1 MVNGIINVYKEAG
14 YTSHDVIARMRG
26 ILKQKKI
33 GHTGTLDPQAKGVL
47 PVCLGN
53 ATKVSSILTDESKTY
68 EVIGLLGVVTDT
80 QDTFGEMIER
90 NDVKVQKI
98 QLIQVIESFIG
109 KYEQIPPM
117 YSAKKVNGK
126 KLYELARKGI
136 AVERKARKV
145 FIHNIEIQDINLTTN
160 EIKLSVDCSK
170 GTYIRTLIHDIGQIL
185 GCGAC
190 MKELLRTRVGDFT
203 LFTSKTLSQIE
214 NISQNNTFDTILIKV
229 DSLFPEY
236 TKIMVKEQ
244 YSKIIYNGNSLF
256 PSNLIDFSLGLDKK
270 IEKVRVYD
278 WQNKF
283 VAIYWYDT
291 EKDIFKPFKMFL

>member
-1 MVNGIINVYKEAG
+1 MVNGIINVYKEPG

-26 ILKQKKI
+26 ILKQKKM

-53 ATKVSSILTDESKTY
+53 ATKVSDILTDESKTY
-68 EVIGLLGVVTDT
+68 EVVGLLGVVTDT
-80 QDTFGEMIER
+80 QDTYGEIIER
-90 NDVKVQKI
+90 NKVKVQKT

-109 KYEQIPPM
+109 EYEQIPPM

-126 KLYELARKGI
+126 KLYELAREGI
-136 AVERKARKV
+136 VVERKSRKV

-170 GTYIRTLIHDIGQIL
+170 GTYIRTLIHDMGQIL

-203 LFTSKTLSQIE
+203 LSACKTLSQIE
-214 NISQNNTFDTILIKV
+214 DISQSNSLDTILIKV
-229 DSLFPEY
+229 DTLFLKY
-236 TKIMVKEQ
+236 MKIVVKEQ
-244 YSKIIYNGNSLF
+244 YSKIVYNGNSLL
-256 PSNLIDFSLGLDKK
+256 PSNLIDFSLDLDKK

-278 WQNKF
+278 WKNKF
-283 VAIYWYDT
+283 VAIYWYDI
-291 EKDIFKPFKMFL
+291 EKNIFKPFKMFL